1 MFIIPTCANPAN
13 STLTCVTIA
22 RKLTVSVATLHPNA
36 LLHSLFFSIGKF
48 STTIPDELM
57 PYEEKLTPA
66 FFSLRER
73 VIKFIQG
80 GCKVVLIA
88 VVP

>member
-1 MFIIPTCANPAN
+1 
-13 STLTCVTIA
+13 
-22 RKLTVSVATLHPNA
+22 
-36 LLHSLFFSIGKF
+36 
-48 STTIPDELM
+48 M

>member
-1 MFIIPTCANPAN
+1 MFITPTCANPAN
-13 STLTCVTIA
+13 STLTCVAIA
-22 RKLTVSVATLHPNA
+22 RKLTVS
-36 LLHSLFFSIGKF
+36 LLHSLSLPIGKF